1 VTSDRARKQAI
12 RARMAAT
19 GEPYSVAARKLAE
32 PGQLAEPD
40 QLPAP
45 DQVRAPDQL
54 PAPEP
59 VSDAGAVQAVIACA
73 NRTLAEPSARIEFRI
88 DWNFAAGP
96 AARTQQRS
104 SGFAGRLVSRAAKA
118 AWERIAPD
126 VDPAAMRETFAH
138 QRSTGYLEP
147 ASNRYMI
154 DSGVYA
160 EIQKDGLHF
169 GGLPG
174 ALVQRRH
181 QSPAANFELG
191 DPVAMLRLLQRATE
205 ARYTGE
211 ETLRGTACRSA
222 AVRAGSAELTVLV
235 DAEHVRRIRRE
246 DRTSNQQVTT
256 SKAWTVE
263 LWDFGV
269 PVGQLDWSHLPS
281 FVMPS

>member
-1 VTSDRARKQAI
+1 VTRDRARKQAI

-32 PGQLAEPD
+32 PD

-45 DQVRAPDQL
+45 DQLA
-54 PAPEP
+54 APEP

-73 NRTLAEPSARIEFRI
+73 NRTLAAPSARIEFRV
-88 DWNFAAGP
+88 DWSFAAGP
-96 AARTQQRS
+96 AARTEQRS
-104 SGFAGRLVSRAAKA
+104 SGFTGRLVRRAAKA
-118 AWERIAPD
+118 AWERIVPG
-126 VDPAAMRETFAH
+126 VDAAAMRETFAH
-138 QRSTGYLEP
+138 QMSTGYLEP
-147 ASNRYMI
+147 ASDRYMI

-160 EIQKDGLHF
+160 EMRMNGQHF

-181 QSPAANFELG
+181 QSRGADLEPG
-191 DPVAMLRLLQRATE
+191 DPVAMLRALQRATE

-235 DAEHVRRIRRE
+235 DGEHVRRIRVEERA
-246 DRTSNQQVTT
+246 SNQHVTT
-256 SKAWTVE
+256 SKAWTLE
-263 LWDFGV
+263 LWEFGV

-281 FVMPS
+281 FVTPS